1 MEHVDQ
7 TDDGARQ
14 RDPLAKALQVLDV
27 LVDHPEGALGVRE
40 LAGILGTAPSTTHRV
55 LTMLAETGYVSRD
68 DDGRYAVGFELQ
80 RLAWRVAA
88 RFPAPAVAEPVL
100 RALTDETG
108 ETSALGLFDPIRR
121 QITFVAQVETQH
133 RLRYMAEL
141 FHSIPIHA
149 GASGL
154 SILAFL
160 EPALRE
166 RILRPAGGLEAI
178 TPETLTTPADL
189 EAAMAG
195 IRAQGYAITHGQRA
209 TGAVGIAAPVWNAE
223 GTVLGNIMVTIPEQR
238 YDPALEPRLAAAVL
252 AAAQA
257 MTRVVGGR
265 APLRLPER

>member
-1 MEHVDQ
+1 VEHVDQ
-7 TDDGARQ
+7 GEDGGRQ

-40 LAGILGTAPSTTHRV
+40 LAGMLGTAPSTTHRV
-55 LTMLAETGYVSRD
+55 LTMLAEIGYVSRD
-68 DDGRYAVGFELQ
+68 DDGRYSVGFELQ

-100 RALTDETG
+100 RALTEQTG

-160 EPALRE
+160 DPALRD
-166 RILRPAGGLEAI
+166 RILHAPEGLPAI
-178 TPETLTTPADL
+178 TTETLTTPEDL
-189 EAAMAG
+189 EAAMAE
-195 IRAQGYAITHGQRA
+195 IRSRGYAITHGQRA
-209 TGAVGIAAPVWNAE
+209 SGAVGIAAPVWNAE
-223 GTVLGNIMVTIPEQR
+223 GAVLGNIMVTIPEQR
-238 YDPALEPRLAAAVL
+238 FDPALEPQLSEAVL

-257 MTRVVGGR
+257 MTRIVGGH
-265 APLRLPER
+265 APLRTQ